1 MSSEKYFSQKELVE
15 QAIKHMSTIQKQLSK
30 KKHLS
35 QNDEARQKYLKEM
48 NKLLNKGLNK
58 YYPNTK
64 TN

>member
-15 QAIKHMSTIQKQLSK
+15 QAIEYMSTKINQLDK
-30 KKHLS
+30 KTNLS
-35 QNDEARQKYLKEM
+35 PNEIAMHKNIEEL

>member
-15 QAIKHMSTIQKQLSK
+15 QAIEYMSTIQKQLSK

-35 QNDEARQKYLKEM
+35 QNDEARHKNIEEL
-48 NKLLNKGLNK
+48 NKLLNEGLNK

>member
-15 QAIKHMSTIQKQLSK
+15 QAIEYMSTIQKQLSE

-35 QNDEARQKYLKEM
+35 QHDEARQKYLKEM
-48 NKLLNKGLNK
+48 NKLLNEGLNK